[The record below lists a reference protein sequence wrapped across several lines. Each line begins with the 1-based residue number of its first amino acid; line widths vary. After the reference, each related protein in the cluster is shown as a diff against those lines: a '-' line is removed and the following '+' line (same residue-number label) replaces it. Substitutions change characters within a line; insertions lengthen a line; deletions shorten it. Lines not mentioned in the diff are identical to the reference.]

1 MTALRGIL
9 GGVALGLIA
18 TAAAAQQDSQ
28 ASRATL
34 VGLPGFYVAVE
45 DMDTAAT
52 RVGMTAAVLE
62 ADIKDRL
69 QTAGIRMYDED
80 DFKHVLEVPQYYVNV
95 NMLALHGPQ
104 AGLFT
109 YNVSA
114 EVRQAIKLARDPSI
128 TSTSVTWRAPATVG
142 TVGSDNFYVAVRD
155 VVREQTDLLLSALR
169 MAKQGQ

>member
-1 MTALRGIL
+1 MSALRVIL
-9 GGVALGLIA
+9 TGLALGLAA
-18 TAAAAQQDSQ
+18 TAADAQQDSP

-45 DMDTAAT
+45 DMDSAAA
-52 RVGMTAAVLE
+52 RVGVTAQVLE
-62 ADIKDRL
+62 ADVRDKL
-69 QTAGIRMYDED
+69 TTAGIRMYTED

-95 NMLALHGPQ
+95 NMLALHGAQ

-128 TSTSVTWRAPATVG
+128 SSTSVTWRAPATVG
-142 TVGSDNFYVAVRD
+142 TVGSDNFYVAIRD
-155 VVREQTDLLLSALR
+155 VVRDQTDLLLTALR
-169 MAKQGQ
+169 MANENK